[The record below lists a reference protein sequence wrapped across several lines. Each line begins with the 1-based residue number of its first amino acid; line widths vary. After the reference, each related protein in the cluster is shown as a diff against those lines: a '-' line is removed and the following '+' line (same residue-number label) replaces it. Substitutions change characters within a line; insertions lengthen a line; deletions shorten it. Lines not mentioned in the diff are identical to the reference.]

1 MNSNLINITA
11 ITRSAF
17 VVPFH
22 GFGMGDVCP
31 QVDYLAMNSAKR
43 RSATVK
49 ATVQATAWATPGSG
63 QPWSPP
69 VT

>member
-1 MNSNLINITA
+1 MSNIQTINITA
-11 ITRSAF
+11 TTLRSSS

-31 QVDYLAMNSAKR
+31 QADLSMNSAKR
-43 RSATVK
+43 RATAV
-49 ATVQATAWATPGSG
+49 VQATAWATPRSG

>member
-1 MNSNLINITA
+1 MNITLMNIKTA
-11 ITRSAF
+11 VTLPSAS

-31 QVDYLAMNSAKR
+31 QTDLSMNSAKR
-43 RSATVK
+43 RAT
-49 ATVQATAWATPGSG
+49 AAVQATAWATPRSG

>member
-1 MNSNLINITA
+1 MNINLMNTTTA
-11 ITRSAF
+11 TLRSAS

-22 GFGMGDVCP
+22 AFGMGDVCP
-31 QVDYLAMNSAKR
+31 QSDSLVVKSVKR
-43 RSATVK
+43 RAT
-49 ATVQATAWATPGSG
+49 AAIQATAWATPGSG

>member
-1 MNSNLINITA
+1 MSNINLINLTA
-11 ITRSAF
+11 TTLRSAS

-31 QVDYLAMNSAKR
+31 QTADLSKFSVKR
-43 RSATVK
+43 RATG
-49 ATVQATAWATPGSG
+49 ATQATAWATPRSG

>member
-1 MNSNLINITA
+1 MSNINLINLTA
-11 ITRSAF
+11 TTLRSAS

-31 QVDYLAMNSAKR
+31 QTDSHMTSVKR
-43 RSATVK
+43 RDAV
-49 ATVQATAWATPGSG
+49 AVQATAWATPRSG

>member
-1 MNSNLINITA
+1 MNTMNISYTIA
-11 ITRSAF
+11 TRSAS

-31 QVDYLAMNSAKR
+31 MTDVKHLDSVKR
-43 RSATVK
+43 RAT
-49 ATVQATAWATPGSG
+49 AAVQATAWSTPGSG